1 MTVATFQQP
10 DYTTQT
16 GTAYPLAIDASMAVM
31 KRIAAAF
38 SPHAQST
45 PDMTVR
51 VDSGALQVGVTLT
64 EVSAQNTGTITAP
77 VGNPR
82 IDRVVVD
89 AVTGA
94 VSVITGTPAG
104 SPTAPA
110 LTAGKLPVA
119 QVLLQTSSTV
129 ITNSMITDER
139 AVGSFVAAIL
149 GNGPTIVSPSINTI
163 NLTGGQIAF
172 PATQAPSSN
181 ANTLDDYE
189 EGTWTPSLSFSSDST
204 GIAYASDRYGT
215 YIKIGKF
222 VFCPFVLA
230 LSSKGS
236 AVGNA
241 EINGL
246 PFASYTTNTALH
258 GMSAVFNA
266 WFNMTT
272 AMAMI
277 GGRPQSSTQI
287 RVTGAAGAVTSCA
300 ILNSGDFS
308 NSTTLQGQIT
318 YQSLD

>member
-1 MTVATFQQP
+1 MTVATFLQP
-10 DYTTQT
+10 DYNTQS

-38 SPHAQST
+38 APHAQST

-51 VDSGALQVGVTLT
+51 VDAGALQVGVTLT
-64 EVSAQNTGTITAP
+64 EVAAQNTGTITAP

-89 AVTGA
+89 ASTGA

-139 AVGSFVAAIL
+139 SAASLVAAIL
-149 GNGPTIVSPSINTI
+149 NNSPTIVSPSINTI

-172 PATQAPSSN
+172 PATQAASAG

-189 EGTWTPSLSFSSDST
+189 EGTFTPGLTFGGGST
-204 GIAYASDRYGT
+204 GLAYSVLAGFYT
-215 YIKIGKF
+215 KIGRQVHEAF
-222 VFCPFVLA
+222 VIG

-236 AVGNA
+236 STGVVLLT
-241 EINGL
+241 GL
-246 PFASYTTNTALH
+246 PFTPLNSGSSYPYTCP
-258 GMSAVFNA
+258 MR
-266 WFNMTT
+266 WFDMTT
-272 AMAMI
+272 ALVYMVGLVVSPGKLRFEGAAAA
-277 GGRPQSSTQI
+277 
-287 RVTGAAGAVTSCA
+287 VTGTAQLANT
-300 ILNSGDFS
+300 DFS
-308 NSTTLQGQIT
+308 NSTILTGQFT
-318 YQSLD
+318 HAT